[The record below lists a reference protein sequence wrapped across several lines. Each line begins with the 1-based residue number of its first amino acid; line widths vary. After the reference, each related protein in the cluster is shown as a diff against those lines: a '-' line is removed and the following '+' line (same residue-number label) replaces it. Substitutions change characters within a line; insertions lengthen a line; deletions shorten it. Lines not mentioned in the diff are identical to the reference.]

1 MVSPRVKG
9 MQEFDR
15 MTSREDIKGS
25 IRKIGANPHEKRFE
39 LSERNYWENIS
50 PKTISFDRMMKRKC
64 ELFKPR

>member
-25 IRKIGANPHEKRFE
+25 IRKAGANPHEKRFE
-39 LSERNYWENIS
+39 LSERNTW
-50 PKTISFDRMMKRKC
+50 
-64 ELFKPR
+64 